1 MWILSQN
8 WSELNSILLTKPES
22 PNKRKHPTTCSN
34 CCISKVLS
42 CHLPFLLPSSLPACL
57 VTGQFEGTVTH
68 KGTVKRT
75 AGLEKCAFSGITCY
89 LNVQHHSDSHFAGCT
104 SWAIRGRFVLIPT
117 FIILFWELKDSSLP
131 LCLLGGFAQPVASFY
146 GNSKDRWKWTGAT
159 WSCTSSR
166 QQGVKVRGLHG
177 HILLNA
183 FRS

>member
-1 MWILSQN
+1 MQRRARV
-8 WSELNSILLTKPES
+8 S
-22 PNKRKHPTTCSN
+22 PAQVGRKHPTTCSN
-34 CCISKVLS
+34 CCFSKVFSCTRALS
-42 CHLPFLLPSSLPACL
+42 SSLTACS
-57 VTGQFEGTVTH
+57 VTGQFEGMVTH

-89 LNVQHHSDSHFAGCT
+89 LNAVRQHHSNSHFAGCT

-131 LCLLGGFAQPVASFY
+131 PCLLGGFAQPVASFY

-177 HILLNA
+177 YILLKA